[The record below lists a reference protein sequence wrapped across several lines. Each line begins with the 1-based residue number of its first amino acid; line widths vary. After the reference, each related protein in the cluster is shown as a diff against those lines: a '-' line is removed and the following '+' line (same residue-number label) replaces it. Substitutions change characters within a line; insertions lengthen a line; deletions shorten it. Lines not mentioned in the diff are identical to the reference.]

1 MVMAPCLA
9 TIQASTP
16 KCPGAHTNINTGAGS
31 ANYIP
36 CGRPMHWDVTAEQW
50 RCESH
55 GIRSV
60 GVSLEQAA

>member
-1 MVMAPCLA
+1 MAPCLA

-16 KCPGAHTNINTGAGS
+16 KCPGAHTNMTMGAGT
-31 ANYIP
+31 ANHIP
-36 CGRPMHWDVTAEQW
+36 CGRPMRWDVTAEHW

-60 GVSLEQAA
+60 GTGLEETG

>member
-16 KCPGAHTNINTGAGS
+16 KCPGTPTNINTGAGA
-31 ANYIP
+31 ANHLA
-36 CGRPMHWDVTAEQW
+36 CGRPMSWDVAAERW

-60 GVSLEQAA
+60 GAV

>member
-1 MVMAPCLA
+1 MAPCLA

-16 KCPGAHTNINTGAGS
+16 KCPGARTNMTMGAGT
-31 ANYIP
+31 ANHIP
-36 CGRPMHWDVTAEQW
+36 CGRPMRWDVTAEHW

-60 GVSLEQAA
+60 GIGIEEAG

>member
-16 KCPGAHTNINTGAGS
+16 KCPGAHTNLNAGAWT
-31 ANYIP
+31 AHNLA
-36 CGRPMHWDVTAEQW
+36 CGRPMSWDVAAEQW

-55 GIRSV
+55 GIRRAV
-60 GVSLEQAA
+60 

>member
-1 MVMAPCLA
+1 MAPCLA

-16 KCPGAHTNINTGAGS
+16 KCPGSYTNITKGAGM
-31 ANYIP
+31 ANQLP
-36 CGRPMHWDVTAEQW
+36 CGRPMRWDVTAGQW

-60 GVSLEQAA
+60 GVGA